1 VTDPERSLERSPAE
15 ALQDLH
21 ALLIEGGDVE
31 TLARAALTTARAT
44 APTRRVA
51 IFDLAGAFAAAP
63 GEGLVSALRDGR
75 SLNHLARP
83 IGEGGREWFVVGRG
97 PEPADLAVASHER
110 WPKLVAGFRAAGALL
125 IILVPRELAGG
136 GRLMALADR
145 AVSLPPE
152 FEGYAE
158 PEPAPPPSEAYAD
171 EEEQEEEDDLALP
184 PIVLTHPPEPPKPPR
199 RVPRAVVVFGAL
211 CVVLVAILSPR
222 LIALVRPP
230 ATALDEEAVAD
241 SVALAQLAADSTPPA
256 PAIIPDTLPEAIVA
270 NPEDSSVAA
279 VWGVELVATNDR
291 ADANLRLASAGTALS
306 SGTLSPVM
314 LGSDPLPLFKVVGGA
329 FTDRAAAER
338 LRDQLRSGE
347 VLTPE
352 TGMVARVP
360 YAIRLDTALSPAEAR
375 VRAREWTGRGTAAYA
390 LVTDDGFAT
399 VYAGAFASPEQ
410 AVLLLAA
417 LRDDWPAAV
426 IAFRVGRSF

>member
-1 VTDPERSLERSPAE
+1 MTESDRSRERSPAE

-51 IFDLAGAFAAAP
+51 IFDLAGAFAATP
-63 GEGLVSALRDGR
+63 GQGLVSALREGR

-97 PEPADLAVASHER
+97 PEPADDAVVSHER
-110 WPKLVAGFRAAGALL
+110 WPKLVAGFRSAGALL
-125 IILVPRELAGG
+125 IILVPRELSGG
-136 GRLMALADR
+136 SRLMELADR
-145 AVSLPPE
+145 AVSLPPA

-158 PEPAPPPSEAYAD
+158 PDPEVPPSEPDTAAD
-171 EEEQEEEDDLALP
+171 ENDDDLALP
-184 PIVLTHPPEPPKPPR
+184 PIVLTHPPEPPQPPR

-211 CVVLVAILSPR
+211 CVVLVAVLSPR

-230 ATALDEEAVAD
+230 STVPDAEAVAD
-241 SVALAQLAADSTPPA
+241 SVALAQLVADSALPA
-256 PAIIPDTLPEAIVA
+256 PAVIPDTLPVAIVA
-270 NPEDSSVAA
+270 NPADSSLAA

-306 SGTLSPVM
+306 AGTLSPVL
-314 LGSDPLPLFKVVGGA
+314 LGSDPLPLYKVVGGA

-338 LRDQLRSGE
+338 LRDQLRASE
-347 VLTPE
+347 VLSPE

-360 YAIRLDTALSPAEAR
+360 YAIRLDTALSLTEAR
-375 VRAREWTGRGTAAYA
+375 VRAREWAGRGTAAYA
-390 LVTDDGFAT
+390 LVADDGRAT